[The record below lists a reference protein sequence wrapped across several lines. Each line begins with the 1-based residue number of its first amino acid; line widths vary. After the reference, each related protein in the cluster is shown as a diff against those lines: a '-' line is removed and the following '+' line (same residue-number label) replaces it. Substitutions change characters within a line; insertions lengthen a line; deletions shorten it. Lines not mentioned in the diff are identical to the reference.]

1 MAKFQYTYN
10 SADTDA
16 AYLTID
22 DIDIA
27 LFRRETGI
35 EIDATDEDGESL
47 GHLFITNSRE
57 A

>member
-1 MAKFQYTYN
+1 MTKFQYTYN
-10 SADTDA
+10 SADIDG

-47 GHLFITNSRE
+47 GDLFITNSRE